1 MYNPHFGVGDFFFQI
16 NPLTIIPKSD
26 WLPNV
31 GFGQLEELWAAH
43 LQHYAQK
50 WYGMIIFYYPLT
62 AGIRGMLL
70 KEWLRNGLICMWV
83 GVEMLSM
90 LGRTKD
96 TKWSSFSNLFQC
108 HDLPLKKPVRTKD
121 SKR

>member
-1 MYNPHFGVGDFFFQI
+1 
-16 NPLTIIPKSD
+16 
-26 WLPNV
+26 
-31 GFGQLEELWAAH
+31 
-43 LQHYAQK
+43 
-50 WYGMIIFYYPLT
+50 MIIFYYPLT

-70 KEWLRNGLICMWV
+70 KEWLRNGLICRGV

-96 TKWSSFSNLFQC
+96 TQWSSFSNLFQC
-108 HDLPLKKPVRTKD
+108 HDLPLKKQVRTKD